1 MEKSLVLV
9 QSLETLEE
17 LPALITPDGVGVRV
31 VGRHHVML
39 EGGVRG
45 EISPTLLAGKFLYP
59 YPFYDLAIQRIL
71 LLQEVMGTEVN
82 QPAPGIFLD
91 HLFTERTLEVF

>member
-17 LPALITPDGVGVRV
+17 LLALITPDGVGVGV
-31 VGRHHVML
+31 VGPHHVML
-39 EGGVRG
+39 EGDVRG

-71 LLQEVMGTEVN
+71 LLLEVLGTEVDS
-82 QPAPGIFLD
+82 PAPRVFSD
-91 HLFTERTLEVF
+91 HLRTD

>member
-1 MEKSLVLV
+1 MEKFLVLV

-17 LPALITPDGVGVRV
+17 LPALITPDGVGVGV
-31 VGRHHVML
+31 VGPHHVML

-59 YPFYDLAIQRIL
+59 NPLYDLAIQRIL
-71 LLQEVMGTEVN
+71 LLPEVLSTEVDC
-82 QPAPGIFLD
+82 PTPRVFPDPL
-91 HLFTERTLEVF
+91 LTERTLRL

>member
-1 MEKSLVLV
+1 MEKFLVLV

-17 LPALITPDGVGVRV
+17 LSALITPDGVGVGV
-31 VGRHHVML
+31 VGPHHVML

-59 YPFYDLAIQRIL
+59 YPFYDLAIQGIL
-71 LLQEVMGTEVN
+71 LLLEVLSTEVDS
-82 QPAPGIFLD
+82 PTPRVFPDSL
-91 HLFTERTLEVF
+91 LTERTLVL